1 MRAFIGAAVRR
12 LSTTYPGRLLQ
23 AYMASQAGN
32 YAAGLAFTA
41 FLSMFPLIVG
51 LLAILGLVTSDP
63 AVRDQFL
70 NGALSH
76 FFPSDPSTQ
85 KTLAAALDGVRHNSG
100 VLGAVGIAGFL
111 WGGGNLFA
119 SMEYALGRMLGS
131 RQRGFPRQRA
141 MALVMTLLF
150 AVSVALSIGLNSSLA
165 LVGSVP
171 QVQPLLG
178 FLVWMVFMAAVY
190 RFVPNRT
197 YRLRQMWPG
206 IVLASALMEAL
217 SLLWTPFAALSHG
230 FNTYGTAF
238 ALFFLLAT
246 WLYFLSQFI
255 LLGAVAIR
263 MHAGAPQA
271 PGLLATPQP
280 SAAAA

>member
-1 MRAFIGAAVRR
+1 MRAFIGSAAHGLAR
-12 LSTTYPGRLLQ
+12 TYPGRLIR

-70 NGALSH
+70 NGALSN
-76 FFPSDPSTQ
+76 FFPSDASTQ

-100 VLGAVGIAGFL
+100 LLGAIGIAGFL
-111 WGGGNLFA
+111 WGGSNLFA
-119 SMEYALGRMLGS
+119 TMEYALGRMLGS
-131 RQRGFPRQRA
+131 RQRDFLRQRA

-150 AVSVALSIGLNSSLA
+150 ALSVALSIGLNSSLA
-165 LVGSVP
+165 LLGSVP
-171 QVQPLLG
+171 HVQPLLG
-178 FLVWMVFMAAVY
+178 LLVWMVFMAAVY
-190 RFVPNRT
+190 RIVPNRT
-197 YRLRQMWPG
+197 YRLRRMWPG
-206 IVLASALMEAL
+206 ILLAAALMEAL

-230 FNTYGTAF
+230 FNTYGTAL
-238 ALFFLLAT
+238 ALFFLLAS

-263 MHAGAPQA
+263 MHAGAPEV
-271 PGLLATPQP
+271 PGLLGTPQP
-280 SAAAA
+280 TMVL